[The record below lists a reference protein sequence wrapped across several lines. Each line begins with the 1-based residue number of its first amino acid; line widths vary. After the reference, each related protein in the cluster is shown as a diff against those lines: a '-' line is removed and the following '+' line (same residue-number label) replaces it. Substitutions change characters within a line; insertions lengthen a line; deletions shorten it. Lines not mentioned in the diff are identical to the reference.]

1 MSQARQTGA
10 LRRWGEALAAVLIG
24 NAAYFGVADYMP
36 AALRH
41 HPFRLD
47 VGLVADFVFCVLAY
61 GLVRLLW
68 RR

>member
-24 NAAYFGVADYMP
+24 NAAYFGAADYLP
-36 AALRH
+36 SALRH
-41 HPFRLD
+41 DPFRLD
-47 VGLVADFVFCVLAY
+47 VGLVADFVFCLLAY